1 MRNHPLYRD
10 MVGTGWVIAPG
21 IVVTNRHVAKLF
33 AEKTTNGKFAFK
45 ENDLGS
51 KIFASIDFK
60 KEFPQQEIWEVS
72 KLQLKKLTCTQ
83 I

>member
-1 MRNHPLYRD
+1 

-33 AEKTTNGKFAFK
+33 ARKAANGKYVFL
-45 ENDLGS
+45 ENDDSGS
-51 KIFASIDFK
+51 KIFVSIDFK

-72 KLQLKKLTCTQ
+72 
-83 I
+83 